1 MTDRPTIRRMSLADL
16 EPLQAAA
23 ASDNHL
29 VIFPSHVAEQGGEIV
44 GYASVAMVPLMFC
57 WVHSQKVRARDSFR
71 LLHEVEAEAARICPT
86 VVLPCAQTSPFY
98 PLMGRLGYQRLG
110 PADWHFKQL
119 TKV

>member
-1 MTDRPTIRRMSLADL
+1 MQEYGGINRSLKIECHPERSEPASAANDL
-16 EPLQAAA
+16 P
-23 ASDNHL
+23 
-29 VIFPSHVAEQGGEIV
+29 AEQGGEIV

-57 WVHSQKVRARDSFR
+57 WAHSQKVRARDSFR